1 MNIFDAT
8 PSARYILF
16 FRAENFFLNNFI
28 MAEPLVSSLIVG
40 VVSKS
45 DASLGVDNPVRV
57 G

>member
-1 MNIFDAT
+1 MRPPQRGTF
-8 PSARYILF
+8 YFL
-16 FRAENFFLNNFI
+16 RAENFFLNNFI